1 MQKKK
6 GKNTT
11 QMTEEQLAAFEK
23 MLKDEQYRLTLQVR
37 GRMGDLTS
45 SKQAGDEAPD
55 IGGDEFRREIGWSLV
70 ASDAE
75 KLGMIAEALKHIQ
88 NGSYGICQDCGKM
101 ISAIRLQA
109 KPHARYC
116 IDCKTIREQKEG

>member
-6 GKNTT
+6 DTT
-11 QMTEEQLAAFEK
+11 VTKLNNAQLETFEK
-23 MLKDEQYRLTLQVR
+23 MLKDEQYRLSMQMR

-70 ASDAE
+70 ASDAK
-75 KLGMIAEALKHIQ
+75 KLGMIAEALKKIQ
-88 NGSYGICQDCGKM
+88 DGTYGTCQDCGQL
-101 ISAIRLQA
+101 ISEIRLRA
-109 KPHARYC
+109 KPHAYYC
-116 IDCKTIREQKEG
+116 IDCKVIREQKEN